1 MSNAHH
7 ERGPPPGKPTTGEEG
22 APVTMSLPVIGITCY
37 VEPAKFTVWDMT
49 TALLPYMYVDHVTR
63 AGGLAVILP
72 PAGDPSGLVMRLDGL
87 IVAGGGDID
96 PDRYGARPHDK
107 TGYIRKFRDES
118 EFTLAGE
125 AIDAG
130 LPFLGICRGLQ
141 VLNVAR
147 GGTLHQHLPD
157 VVGHAGHSPAP
168 GVFGRVP
175 VRLSP
180 GLAAIYGEAEVT
192 PAHYHHQAI
201 ERLGDGLTVTAH
213 ADDGTIE
220 AVELD
225 GHPFALAVQW
235 HPEADD
241 DGPLFHALVEHARRA
256 PGT

>member
-1 MSNAHH
+1 MS
-7 ERGPPPGKPTTGEEG
+7 R
-22 APVTMSLPVIGITCY
+22 PVIGVTCY

-49 TALLPYMYVDHVTR
+49 AALLPYMYIEHIEK
-63 AGGLAVILP
+63 AGGQPVILP
-72 PAGDPSGLVMRLDGL
+72 PAGDPSGLVERLDGL
-87 IVAGGGDID
+87 IIAGGGDID
-96 PDRYGARPHDK
+96 PDRYGSRPHEK

-118 EFTLAGE
+118 EFTLVRE
-125 AIDAG
+125 AIDAR

-157 VVGHAGHSPAP
+157 VVGHTAHSPAP

-180 GLAAIYGEAEVT
+180 ELAKIYDAAEVT

-201 ERLGDGLTVTAH
+201 EHLGDGLTVTAQ

-235 HPEADD
+235 HPEADE
-241 DGPLFHALVEHARRA
+241 DGPLFRALVERARRA
-256 PGT
+256 PGA